1 MTGRTK
7 ERAWAKLNLCLD
19 VTGIL
24 PGGYHALRSVMQS
37 VSLCDDLTVSVSPG
51 EGNIRVGT
59 NRAYLPTGEKNLA
72 GKAAAVFRD
81 AAGLADMDFAIEIR
95 KHIPVCA
102 GMGGGSSDA
111 AAVLRALNRLCD
123 TGMDTKTL
131 CKLGE
136 SIGSDVPYCV
146 LGGTALA
153 EGRGEIL
160 TALPNMPECFVVICK
175 PKFPVSTPEMFAR
188 IDSAPELL
196 HPDTDRLVD
205 AVKTGDLYGAA
216 ASMGNVFETVLPKG
230 QREIAS
236 IKGVLRSS
244 GAIGSVMSGSGP
256 TVFGLF
262 PEREGAEAA
271 CFVLRQRYRETYFA
285 RIPKSWD
292 EME

>member
-7 ERAWAKLNLCLD
+7 EKAWAKLNLCLD
-19 VTGIL
+19 VTGLL

-37 VSLCDDLTVSVSPG
+37 VSLCDDLTVSVSTG
-51 EGNIRVGT
+51 EGNIRVSS

-81 AAGLADMDFAIEIR
+81 AAGLTGVDFSIDIR

-111 AAVLRALNRLCD
+111 AAVLRALNRLCG
-123 TGMDTKTL
+123 TQMDTAAL

-146 LGGTALA
+146 MGGTALA

-160 TALPNMPECFVVICK
+160 TKLPDMPECFAVICK
-175 PKFPVSTPEMFAR
+175 PRFPVSTPEMFAR
-188 IDSAPELL
+188 IDQTGLQF
-196 HPDTDRLVD
+196 HPDADGMVE
-205 AVKTGDLYGAA
+205 AVKNGDLMGI
-216 ASMGNVFETVLPKG
+216 ASRMGNVFEEVLPKG
-230 QREIAS
+230 KGEISA
-236 IKGVLRSS
+236 IRGTMRSS
-244 GAIGSVMSGSGP
+244 GAIGSMMTGSGP

-262 PEREGAEAA
+262 TKRDGAEAA
-271 CFVLRQRYRETYFA
+271 CFILRQRYKETYFA
-285 RIPKSWD
+285 KIPGNWD
-292 EME
+292 DMV